1 MAGDDD
7 DQQAEDESFHHCDSD
22 VVAVGEAFYVEVPVG
37 TWNLKEVHAD
47 DIGGDDPK
55 SDRLGDKQRNGNAHC
70 EQARS
75 NEEIDRVNSH
85 GSEGINLL
93 GDFHGSNFRR
103 HGGANPAREHEAG
116 DSGAQFP
123 HHPDADD
130 HAPHGLHIYEGKLE
144 ESLSGE
150 HCSGEGPRDHH
161 HGLRPISNFD
171 DLFEKLAPALSALQE
186 RFADLSNET
195 GQLSEVKEEPQDETT
210 KQAEIDHAK
219 V

>member
-7 DQQAEDESFHHCDSD
+7 DQQAEDEPFHHCDSD
-22 VVAVGEAFYVEVPVG
+22 VVAVGEAFHVEVLVG
-37 TWNLKEVHAD
+37 TWNLEEVHAD
-47 DIGGDDPK
+47 DIGGDNPE
-55 SDRLGDKQRNGNAHC
+55 SDRLGDKQRNGNAHR

-75 NEEIDRVNSH
+75 DEEIDRVNSH
-85 GSEGINLL
+85 GPERINLL
-93 GDFHGSNFRR
+93 GDFHGSNFCR
-103 HGGANPAREHEAG
+103 HGGANPARKHEAG
-116 DSGAQFP
+116 DSGAEFP

-130 HAPHGLHIYEGKLE
+130 HTSHRLHIYEGKLE
-144 ESLSGE
+144 ESLCGE
-150 HCSGEGPRDHH
+150 HRPGESPRNHH

-171 DLFEKLAPALSALQE
+171 DLLEKLAPALSTLQE
-186 RFADLSNET
+186 GFADLSNET